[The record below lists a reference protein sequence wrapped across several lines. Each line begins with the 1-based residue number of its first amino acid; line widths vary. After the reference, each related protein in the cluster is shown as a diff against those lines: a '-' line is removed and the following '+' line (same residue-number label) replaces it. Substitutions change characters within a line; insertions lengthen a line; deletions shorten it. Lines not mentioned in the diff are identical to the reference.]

1 MFRNSRT
8 SGSRSGPA
16 TRQEPA
22 GGKANPGNGVDAT
35 AAYHSTSI
43 QTQTP
48 TAAFATD
55 PTSAGPALPER
66 SLPIGRLLIDAKRI
80 STTDAQRVLRVAAK
94 YNIPFGEAGMRMG
107 LLKPS
112 DVDYALSR
120 QYSFPFLSSDDISL
134 SNDLVAAYSPNDPT
148 TEQMRALRTQ
158 ILLRGA
164 NGSRA
169 HPVVALVSPDRG
181 DGRSFIAANLAVVFA
196 QLGQRTLLIDADM
209 RSPIQHHMFKL
220 QNRMGLST
228 ILAERCGI
236 ECVSRIASLQ
246 RLFVLPAGPMPPN
259 PIELL
264 EGPVFRRVLSSADAN
279 FDAIVIDT
287 PAAEEGTDALIIGSR
302 AGSAALVVRL
312 NRTRANTG
320 NAFAKALTAAKA
332 SLLGVVYN
340 QA

>member
-1 MFRNSRT
+1 MFRNYRT
-8 SGSRSGPA
+8 SGSR
-16 TRQEPA
+16 TEPA
-22 GGKANPGNGVDAT
+22 ARREPAAGNAKPANGADAT
-35 AAYHSTSI
+35 AAYRPTSI
-43 QTQTP
+43 QTT
-48 TAAFATD
+48 AFATD
-55 PTSAGPALPER
+55 PATAGPALPER

-107 LLKPS
+107 LLKTS

-120 QYSFPFLSSDDISL
+120 QYSFPFLSRDDISL
-134 SNDLVAAYSPNDPT
+134 SNDVVAAYSPNHPT
-148 TEQMRALRTQ
+148 TEQMRGLRTQ
-158 ILLRGA
+158 ILLRA
-164 NGSRA
+164 VNGSRA

-181 DGRSFIAANLAVVFA
+181 DGRSFVAANLAVVFA

-209 RSPIQHHMFKL
+209 RNPTQHRIFKL

-228 ILAERCGI
+228 ILSERCGI
-236 ECVSRIASLQ
+236 ECVSRIAALQ

-264 EGPVFRRVLSSADAN
+264 EGPVFRRVLSSGDAN

-287 PAAEEGTDALIIGSR
+287 PAAEAGTDALIIGSR
-302 AGSAALVVRL
+302 AGSTALVVRA
-312 NRTRANTG
+312 NRTRANSIS
-320 NAFAKALTAAKA
+320 AFTKALAAAKA
-332 SLLGVVYN
+332 SMLGVVYN